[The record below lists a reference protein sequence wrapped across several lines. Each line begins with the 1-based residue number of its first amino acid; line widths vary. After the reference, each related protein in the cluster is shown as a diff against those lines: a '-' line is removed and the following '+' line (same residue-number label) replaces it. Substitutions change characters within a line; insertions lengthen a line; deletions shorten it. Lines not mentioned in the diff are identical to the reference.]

1 MDATLIIG
9 FLGLIAAIVI
19 LIVMAYKGVH
29 VFLFTLIAGLV
40 VCLTNMWSP
49 YAVSEELGVNLMNP
63 IVGIGTLYMK
73 GFVGYCEGYL
83 LLMLFS
89 VFFARMMADCGACEV
104 ITECIL
110 KIVKRFKSPLSQA
123 FALLVALG
131 FVQALLQAGG
141 INPLVS
147 IFVVVG
153 FAIDCCKKMN
163 LPWRLAYLSAWGSSS
178 PIACFIPGSPFSN
191 NLIPAEIFGSK
202 PIAMPVVTLISLA
215 VGIFLCILY
224 TYFELKKEVPK
235 FTASGEGFLPS
246 GERVLQ
252 IYGDTDKGGEEKP
265 FGQLVGPLI
274 LAVLPSVFIFIA
286 LNVIELPAWLA
297 MLVGCFFVW
306 LLHCKSYKGK
316 AIYKSFVS
324 SVIPTLD
331 ITAAVG
337 CLVGFGIIVQYSP
350 SYNVINQGIIGA
362 VNASAGNNSMFA
374 TLWILVGV
382 TSIACGITASATGGL
397 QAIVE
402 PLAPALLGTGINP
415 GILHRVTTM
424 TTGIFD
430 SLPHSSAIING
441 FKVFGVDHKMCYKY
455 VFVETVLI
463 TAVMTA
469 VAVVLFSLGMAC

>member
-9 FLGLIAAIVI
+9 FLGLLAAIVV
-19 LIVMAYKGVH
+19 LIIMAYKGVNIF
-29 VFLFTLIAGLV
+29 VFTLVASLI

-49 YAVSEELGVNLMNP
+49 YAISEDLGVNLMNP
-63 IVGIGTLYMK
+63 IVSIGTLYMK
-73 GFVGYCEGYL
+73 GFCGYFEGYF

-110 KIVKRFKSPLSQA
+110 KIVKRFKTPLSRS

-202 PIAMPVVTLISLA
+202 PIAMPVVTLISLFI
-215 VGIFLCILY
+215 GIALCILY
-224 TYFELKKEVPK
+224 TYIELRKEVPA

-246 GERVLQ
+246 GQRVIE

-265 FGQLVGPLI
+265 MKQLVWPLI
-274 LAVLPSVFIFIA
+274 LAIIPSVIIFIA
-286 LNVIELPAWLA
+286 LNAIELPAWIA
-297 MLVGCFFVW
+297 MLIGCLFVW
-306 LLHCKSYKGK
+306 ICHCNKYKPK
-316 AIYKSFVS
+316 AIYKSFTA

-350 SYNVINQGIIGA
+350 SYNVINSMIIGA
-362 VNASAGNNSMFA
+362 VNGSAGNSIFA

-397 QAIVE
+397 QAIVQ
-402 PLAPALLGTGINP
+402 PLAPALLATGINP
-415 GILHRVTTM
+415 GVLHRVTTM

-463 TAVMTA
+463 TLVMTA
-469 VAVVLFSLGMAC
+469 VAVILFSLGMQC